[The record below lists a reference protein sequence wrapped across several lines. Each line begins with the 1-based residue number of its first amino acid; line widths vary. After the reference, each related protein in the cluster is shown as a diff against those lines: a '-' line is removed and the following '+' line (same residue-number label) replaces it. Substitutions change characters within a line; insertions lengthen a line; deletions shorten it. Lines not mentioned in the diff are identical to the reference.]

1 MEEIKE
7 FEEKVD
13 IIKNC
18 LKDYYYIIQNNRENN
33 FKIKVYYKKDSTIF
47 IKKYSITLVY
57 SINNTKTELKI
68 KSYIDDD
75 QVEFNDLLFNIIDIK
90 PFIINY
96 TSNVEPTISSTT
108 TSFSNI
114 NLSSNT
120 SSFWEYTIED

>member
-90 PFIINY
+90 PFIIKH
-96 TSNVEPTISSTT
+96 TPDVEPTISSTT